1 MNPGRDPFEVSPA
14 PPPITRLADPPRV
27 LRARWP
33 LAVGA
38 ALAAAGTFAA
48 RRPGE
53 PRTPWLVAAG
63 GALALTAAL
72 GVNRFIGYVPAPSA
86 LGMYTAGWSAR
97 LRRRTASPG
106 DLRTWRDAG
115 PGTGRVLAARVPTSG
130 ALRLPGSITWVWTPP
145 GYDDDPDRR
154 YPLLVLLHGTPGS
167 SADWFAAAELPRIL
181 DSLVASGAI
190 PPMVAVAPD
199 LNGTGLSWLD
209 TESLD
214 STTGGAQVETFLWD
228 VLLPW
233 VEQRLRVST
242 DRRRRILA
250 GFSAGG
256 FATLDQGL
264 RHPEL
269 FATLL
274 TFEPYGDPGMGGRL
288 MLRTREE
295 WAVHDVSSYVG
306 TVPLPPDLGVF
317 VDLAGHARGRTN
329 GHAARAIAGVLRAR
343 GAQVLV
349 RTEPHHDHTWVMVRH
364 GLPHALTFA
373 ASRLPADERR
383 PLVRGVPT
391 PRSAPETPTSR
402 DVLPPAS
409 PHGTTDAA

>member
-1 MNPGRDPFEVSPA
+1 MT
-14 PPPITRLADPPRV
+14 TRLADPPRV

-38 ALAAAGTFAA
+38 GLAAAGALTA
-48 RRPGE
+48 RRSG
-53 PRTPWLVAAG
+53 RGHRSSWVVVAG
-63 GALALTAAL
+63 GALATTAAL
-72 GVNRFIGYVPAPSA
+72 GVNRFIGYVPTPSA
-86 LGMYTAGWSAR
+86 LGMYAAGWTAR
-97 LRRRTASPG
+97 FRRPPAASGSMP
-106 DLRTWRDAG
+106 TWRDGG
-115 PGTGRVLAARVPTSG
+115 PGGGRVLAARVPVPDD
-130 ALRLPGSITWVWTPP
+130 LRLPPSITWVWTPP

-181 DSLVASGAI
+181 GSLVASGVV

-199 LNGTGLSWLD
+199 LNGTGISWLD

-233 VEQRLRVST
+233 VEQRLRVSG

-256 FATLDQGL
+256 FAALDQGL

-306 TVPLPPDLGVF
+306 TVPLRPDLGLF

-329 GHAARAIAGVLRAR
+329 GHASRAIAGVLRAR

-349 RTEPHHDHTWVMVRH
+349 RTEPQHDHTWVMVRH
-364 GLPHALTFA
+364 GLPHALAFA
-373 ASRLPADERR
+373 ASRLPADDAASFAHD
-383 PLVRGVPT
+383 VPA
-391 PRSAPETPTSR
+391 PRHAPAQPDPQ
-402 DVLPPAS
+402 DVVP
-409 PHGTTDAA
+409 PHGTPDPA